1 MAEFGERCQKARLG
15 VWAAVQSAV
24 LMEKVWSCA
33 CGVTTTINKNS
44 LGGRCSTVSPED
56 EARSGGVGAGLDM
69 WGHNGGTW
77 GAAVISGGVP
87 VAATAGAGAGGAR
100 FEDEGLC
107 VLVLKLK
114 HQIWLSPLVPL

>member
-1 MAEFGERCQKARLG
+1 
-15 VWAAVQSAV
+15 
-24 LMEKVWSCA
+24 MEKVWSCA

-56 EARSGGVGAGLDM
+56 EAWGGGVGAGLET

-77 GAAVISGGVP
+77 GAAVISGRVP
-87 VAATAGAGAGGAR
+87 VAAAAGAGGAW